1 MKQLKAIIEDVI
13 VQSNEIQPI
22 IVNFQNGELKD
33 EEVKQISCGLYREQK
48 DNKTVL
54 ALSNGHIVYKGN
66 RPDCKKESTRTML
79 VLHNK
84 RTGKVRLFEA
94 ERWEVAPVLEK
105 FDNEDKIN
113 DMDHKITIL
122 NKQFGSKKIK
132 RRTEQFE
139 KLKVNVESVKEQ
151 LEKAVSNVEI
161 NRLDLSSQ
169 LPNDDCLNAILPVCN
184 RNASNVKDVYNIYD
198 IIPKSKLEML
208 YEYAMK
214 ITDEDM
220 KEKAEFFKH
229 TLRIMQSDPDKVN
242 KIALLLYIEM
252 INEWFAMKITRKR
265 DIVVCSIS
273 EEVNQHII
281 DMYSISGPNGRT
293 RPNFMTDKGLIH
305 SLILALTI
313 SNFTLDLEMF
323 RFMFK
328 KRTSLKKLM
337 DLTKLIGAVSSK
349 DDKKIIVL
357 KVPMPPPVKLSL
369 EEREQN
375 LSSLLS
381 MGWTIQENRDAI
393 YKEFV
398 FKNFNEAFGFMTR
411 VALQAEKMDHHPEWF
426 NVYNKVNI
434 TLSSHDVNGLSQRDI
449 KLATFIDKVAASTG
463 N

>member
-357 KVPMPPPVKLSL
+357 KVPMPPPVSPVKKTKKSAKKSN
-369 EEREQN
+369 Q
-375 LSSLLS
+375 
-381 MGWTIQENRDAI
+381 
-393 YKEFV
+393 
-398 FKNFNEAFGFMTR
+398 
-411 VALQAEKMDHHPEWF
+411 
-426 NVYNKVNI
+426 
-434 TLSSHDVNGLSQRDI
+434 
-449 KLATFIDKVAASTG
+449 
-463 N
+463 

>member
-1 MKQLKAIIEDVI
+1 KMKQLKAIIEDVI
-13 VQSNEIQPI
+13 VQSNKIQPI

-33 EEVKQISCGLYREQK
+33 EEVKEISCGLYREQK

-105 FDNEDKIN
+105 LDNEDNIN
-113 DMDHKITIL
+113 DVDHKITIL

-139 KLKVNVESVKEQ
+139 KLKVNVESVKQ
-151 LEKAVSNVEI
+151 LEKTVSNVEI
-161 NRLDLSSQ
+161 NRIDLSSQ

-229 TLRIMQSDPDKVN
+229 TLKIMQSEPDKVN

-252 INEWFAMKITRKR
+252 INEWFAMRITRKR
-265 DIVVCSIS
+265 DIVICSIS

-281 DMYSISGPNGRT
+281 DMYSVSGPNGRM
-293 RPNFMTDKGLIH
+293 RPNFMTDKGLVH

-337 DLTKLIGAVSSK
+337 GLTKLIGAVPSK
-349 DDKKIIVL
+349 NDKKIIVL
-357 KVPMPPPVKLSL
+357 KVPMPPPVSPVKKTKKSAKSN
-369 EEREQN
+369 Q
-375 LSSLLS
+375 
-381 MGWTIQENRDAI
+381 
-393 YKEFV
+393 
-398 FKNFNEAFGFMTR
+398 
-411 VALQAEKMDHHPEWF
+411 
-426 NVYNKVNI
+426 
-434 TLSSHDVNGLSQRDI
+434 
-449 KLATFIDKVAASTG
+449 
-463 N
+463 

>member
-1 MKQLKAIIEDVI
+1 KMKQLKAIIEDVI
-13 VQSNEIQPI
+13 VQSNKIQPI

-33 EEVKQISCGLYREQK
+33 EEVKEISCGLYREQK

-105 FDNEDKIN
+105 LDNEDNIN
-113 DMDHKITIL
+113 DVDHKITIL

-151 LEKAVSNVEI
+151 LEKTVSNVEI
-161 NRLDLSSQ
+161 NRIDLSSQ

-208 YEYAMK
+208 YEHAMK

-229 TLRIMQSDPDKVN
+229 TLKIMQSEPDKMN

-252 INEWFAMKITRKR
+252 INEWFAMRITRKR
-265 DIVVCSIS
+265 DIVICSIS

-281 DMYSISGPNGRT
+281 DMYSVSGPNGRM
-293 RPNFMTDKGLIH
+293 RPNFMTDKGLVH

-337 DLTKLIGAVSSK
+337 GLTKLIGAVPSK
-349 DDKKIIVL
+349 NDKKIIVL
-357 KVPMPPPVKLSL
+357 KVPMPPPVSPVKKTKKSAKSN
-369 EEREQN
+369 Q
-375 LSSLLS
+375 
-381 MGWTIQENRDAI
+381 
-393 YKEFV
+393 
-398 FKNFNEAFGFMTR
+398 
-411 VALQAEKMDHHPEWF
+411 
-426 NVYNKVNI
+426 
-434 TLSSHDVNGLSQRDI
+434 
-449 KLATFIDKVAASTG
+449 
-463 N
+463 